1 MKTMKMH
8 SHKIRVYW
16 YKKYQAKTNDIK
28 KGRAKYKNKEKNSG
42 YSLSV
47 FSKFSLAN
55 VLDIDSK
62 TPINFNFSFSQ
73 TKMYI
78 KVDGILKSQST
89 RQ

>member
-47 FSKFSLAN
+47 FSIFSL
-55 VLDIDSK
+55 
-62 TPINFNFSFSQ
+62 
-73 TKMYI
+73 M
-78 KVDGILKSQST
+78 ST
-89 RQ
+89 SCIEH